1 MYEKVKEIIETMSN
15 ELGIPEQFLWDTL
28 VQQQKIDAITNLM
41 LLPILIGLIIL
52 VKNFYDKINYD
63 EDIFNISPFKITLFT
78 FTLLAT
84 IFAFLL
90 FTSSFNSIVTGL
102 INPEYGAIQ
111 DILDKLSSN

>member
-1 MYEKVKEIIETMSN
+1 MYEKIREVIETMSN
-15 ELGIPEQFLWDTL
+15 DLGIPEQFLWDTL

-41 LLPILIGLIIL
+41 LLPILIGLIIFL
-52 VKNFYDKINYD
+52 KGLYSKID
-63 EDIFNISPFKITLFT
+63 HEDFLDMYPFKIVLFT
-78 FTLLAT
+78 FTLLAA
-84 IFAFLL
+84 IFAFIL